1 MKKFLL
7 LLILIILF
15 VSCDKKHETIRSFC
29 YWKTDLNF
37 DKKDDSIIKRL
48 KVKHLYIRFFDVD
61 WSSQDNEP
69 VPVADIRNVKLNKS
83 QLEITPSVFITNEVF
98 LKTNKGQLDTLA
110 LRIMKRINQIAIREK
125 ILPKNDFQEILID
138 CDWSPKSREN
148 YFYLLKQIKKSFTK
162 TKLSATIRLWQ
173 YKYTTKAGT
182 PPIDRGLLMCYNITK
197 PNDLNTENSIGTSRE
212 LSQYITHNK
221 YKLKLD
227 IALPLYSWA
236 VVFRG
241 NQYKGI
247 ISDYEQ
253 LINGQ
258 TKMKEIAP
266 NKYLLKEDILIGKT
280 YLRNGDLIRIEKIS
294 DEELEKMISIVKNKI
309 EIDNK
314 TKISFFSFDE
324 KYINNYKIQN
334 ISKYYAHF

>member
-7 LLILIILF
+7 LSILITLF
-15 VSCDKKHETIRSFC
+15 ISCDKKHDVNRSFC

-37 DKKDDSIIKRL
+37 NKKDDSLIKEL
-48 KVKHLYIRFFDVD
+48 QVKHLYVRFFDVD
-61 WSSQDNEP
+61 WSTHDNEP
-69 VPVADIRNVKLNKS
+69 VPVADIKNIKLNKS
-83 QLEITPSVFITNEVF
+83 QIEITPSVFITNEVF

-110 LRIMKRINQIAIREK
+110 LQIVKRINQIAIREK
-125 ILPKNDFQEILID
+125 ILPKNHFKEILID

-148 YFYLLKQIKKSFTK
+148 YFYLLKQIKKGLVK

-173 YKYTTKAGT
+173 YKYATRAGT
-182 PPIDRGLLMCYNITK
+182 PPIEKGLLMCYNITK
-197 PNDLNTENSIGTSRE
+197 PKDISTENSIGTSAE
-212 LSQYITHNK
+212 LAQYITHSK

-227 IALPLYSWA
+227 VALPLYSWA

-258 TKMKEIAP
+258 TKLKVIAP

-294 DEELEKMISIVKNKI
+294 DDELEKMISIVKNKI
-309 EIDNK
+309 EIDNQ
-314 TKISFFSFDE
+314 TKISFFSFDQ

-334 ISKYYAHF
+334 ISKYYARF